1 MAEKKPAL
9 PLSEAVYRAALERS
23 PIANILVTRDGLI
36 ALVNAQAESMFG
48 YSREELVGKP
58 IEVLVPKSVRAR
70 HPPMRD
76 GYFKD
81 PKVRYMG
88 VGRDLAG
95 TRKDGSEFPVEIAL
109 NPIKTED
116 GDYTMA
122 AVSDISERSRA
133 EEKFRAVVEAA
144 PTAMIMINEAG
155 DIVLTNAQAE
165 KLFGY
170 TRNELLGLKVDALV
184 PDANRKGHPK
194 LRDGFF
200 TDPRPRT
207 MGAGRELFG
216 KRKDGSL
223 VPVEIGLNPI
233 QTSEGKFA
241 IAAIA
246 DITERRRAEEK
257 FRSVVEAAPTAMIM
271 INESGDIVLT
281 NAQVDKLFG
290 YAREE
295 LLGKKVDMLVP
306 EMMRPGHPKLRD
318 SFFTAPRPRTM
329 GAGRELHGLRKDGS
343 LVPVE
348 IGLNPIVT
356 SEGRFAI
363 AAIADITE
371 RRRAEEKF
379 RAVVESAPNAMVM
392 IDTHGII
399 VLTNNQAEKLFGYQ
413 RSELVGQAIE
423 ILVPKRIRERHP
435 GLRMGFFTDPR
446 PRMMGIGRDLTGARK
461 DGSEFPVEI
470 GLNPIET
477 SEGRF
482 AIAAIADI
490 TERVEREK
498 LLQRQRDEIMELST
512 PVMQVWDKVLA
523 LPIIGT
529 LDSQRAARLTEN
541 LLQKIGQ
548 DEAEFVILD
557 ISGVPTIDSQVAQN
571 LLKTVQ
577 GARLM
582 GADCILSGVRPETAQ
597 AMVHLGIDI
606 GALRSRS
613 TMRDALQL
621 ALALRKDPEAV
632 TLRGGG

>member
-133 EEKFRAVVEAA
+133 EEKFRA
-144 PTAMIMINEAG
+144 
-155 DIVLTNAQAE
+155 
-165 KLFGY
+165 
-170 TRNELLGLKVDALV
+170 
-184 PDANRKGHPK
+184 
-194 LRDGFF
+194 
-200 TDPRPRT
+200 
-207 MGAGRELFG
+207 
-216 KRKDGSL
+216 
-223 VPVEIGLNPI
+223 
-233 QTSEGKFA
+233 
-241 IAAIA
+241 
-246 DITERRRAEEK
+246 
-257 FRSVVEAAPTAMIM
+257 VVEAAPTAMIM